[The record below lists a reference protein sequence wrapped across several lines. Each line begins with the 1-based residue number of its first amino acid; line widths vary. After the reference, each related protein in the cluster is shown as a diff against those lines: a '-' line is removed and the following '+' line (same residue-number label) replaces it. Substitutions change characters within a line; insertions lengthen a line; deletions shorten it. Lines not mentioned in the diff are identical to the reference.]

1 MTVIFVILIVIVS
14 IILGL
19 IVLIQNPK
27 GGGLAGNIAGFS
39 TQFMGVK
46 QTTDV
51 LEKGTW
57 LFAGIIGIL
66 SIASTLFISSTPV
79 SGTNNLEK
87 IGTAP
92 AQNNSAPNTTAPGTT
107 TPNNTTTIPSSTTP
121 NNTKQITPAQ
131 QVAKPPDTI
140 VK

>member
-1 MTVIFVILIVIVS
+1 MTVVFAVILILAS

-27 GGGLAGNIAGFS
+27 GGGLSSSFGGFGN
-39 TQFMGVK
+39 QLMGVK

-57 LFAGIIGIL
+57 LFAAIVGVLCIV
-66 SIASTLFISSTPV
+66 SPAFIKSSQSALNLKDANRPV
-79 SGTNNLEK
+79 QTQN
-87 IGTAP
+87 TAP
-92 AQNNSAPNTTAPGTT
+92 T
-107 TPNNTTTIPSSTTP
+107 TPATP
-121 NNTKQITPAQ
+121 PAQ
-131 QVAKPPDTI
+131 P